1 MKFNKHIS
9 DPAEEHSSALISR
22 ALLFI
27 GVCRLLVDPLCVFH
41 PRPFIFFLVLQRWL
55 DHRHPVYGR
64 IWCMCRCT
72 LALSLAPQKDKTLT
86 FNARHMS

>member
-9 DPAEEHSSALISR
+9 DPAEEEHSSALISR

-27 GVCRLLVDPLCVFH
+27 GVRRLLVDPLCVFH
-41 PRPFIFFLVLQRWL
+41 PRPFYCFLVPQRWS

-64 IWCMCRCT
+64 MCMCMCT
-72 LALSLAPQKDKTLT
+72 PPPPFAPRKDKTLT
-86 FNARHMS
+86 FLPDT